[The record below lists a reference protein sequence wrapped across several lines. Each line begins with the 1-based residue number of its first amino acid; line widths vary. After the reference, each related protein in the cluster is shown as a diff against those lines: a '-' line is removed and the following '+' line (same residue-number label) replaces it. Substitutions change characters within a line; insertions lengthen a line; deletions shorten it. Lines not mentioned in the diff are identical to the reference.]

1 MKRGSPLVDDS
12 RVAGSSPAGSEPP
25 DPAQPDPAGWSFGG
39 KRVAGLRGRAGDTAH
54 TLGIV
59 IALLALG
66 VLFTILQPRFGS
78 LYNIGNIVSQSS
90 ILGIMATGMTFAI
103 VSGEIDLSVG
113 STFALCAIAFA
124 LFLQAG
130 WNVYLA
136 IVAAVALGAA
146 AGLCNGILSVL
157 FSVPSIIITL
167 GTLNV
172 YSGLALYISKG
183 LPISNFRTTG
193 PLFSFGQNTVPGPAF
208 VSWIPQLAIA
218 WLVVGMIGYWVLH
231 STAFGM
237 RVYATGSNR
246 QAAVNA
252 GISDV
257 RVRLQVLALV
267 GGSAGLAG
275 VLSVGQYGSASPG
288 AGATYNLTVIAAV
301 IIGGAALY
309 GGHGSVLAS
318 AIGVL
323 ILGEVNNGLII
334 AGANLYGQVIAQGA
348 LVVLAVAIDRLSH
361 GNAWYFAAARR
372 RLRSLSAA
380 LGRAPEIRSVPKR
393 Y

>member
-1 MKRGSPLVDDS
+1 LADDS
-12 RVAGSSPAGSEPP
+12 QVASSPRPGSESPG
-25 DPAQPDPAGWSFGG
+25 PALSALAWAPFLGRWI
-39 KRVAGLRGRAGDTAH
+39 AGLRGRASDTAH

-66 VLFTILQPRFGS
+66 AIFTVLQPRFGS
-78 LYNIGNIVSQSS
+78 LYNIGNVISQSS

-113 STFALCAIAFA
+113 STFALCAISFA
-124 LFLQAG
+124 LFLQSG

-136 IVAAVALGAA
+136 VVGAFVLGAT
-146 AGLCNGILSVL
+146 AGLFNGILSVL

-193 PLFSFGQNTVPGPAF
+193 PLFSFGQNNVPGPAF
-208 VSWIPQLAIA
+208 VSWIPQLALA
-218 WLVVGMIGYWVLH
+218 WLVVGVIGHWVLH

-267 GGSAGLAG
+267 GASAGLAG
-275 VLSVGQYGSASPG
+275 VLSVGQFGSASPG
-288 AGATYNLTVIAAV
+288 AGSTYNLTVIAAV

-309 GGHGSVLAS
+309 GGRGSVLAS

-380 LGRAPEIRSVPKR
+380 FGWAGGPGSVPKR
-393 Y
+393 N

>member
-1 MKRGSPLVDDS
+1 MADDS
-12 RVAGSSPAGSEPP
+12 RVASSPPPGSEPP
-25 DPAQPDPAGWSFGG
+25 DPAQPALAWAAFPGRWIADF
-39 KRVAGLRGRAGDTAH
+39 RGRAGDTAH

-66 VLFTILQPRFGS
+66 AIFTVLQPRFGS
-78 LYNIGNIVSQSS
+78 LYNIGNVVSQSS

-113 STFALCAIAFA
+113 STFALCAISFA
-124 LFLQAG
+124 LFLQSG

-136 IVAAVALGAA
+136 IVAAVALGAV
-146 AGLCNGILSVL
+146 AGLFNGILSVL

-183 LPISNFRTTG
+183 LPISNFRNTG
-193 PLFSFGQNTVPGPAF
+193 PLFSFGQNSVPGPAL
-208 VSWIPQLAIA
+208 VSWIPQLALA
-218 WLVVGMIGYWVLH
+218 WLVVGVIGYWVLH

-267 GGSAGLAG
+267 GASAGLAG
-275 VLSVGQYGSASPG
+275 VLSVGQFGSASPG
-288 AGATYNLTVIAAV
+288 AGSTYNLTVIAAV

-309 GGHGSVLAS
+309 GGRGSVFAS

-380 LGRAPEIRSVPKR
+380 LGWPPGLRSVPKR
-393 Y
+393 N